1 MLWNLLDVCIIMMKK
16 WNLNCRLFM
25 MVIINVFIGMII
37 FDLKF
42 LKGFFMYYSVNLFM
56 RVSIIILVFFNIINI
71 LLDNIFFFVFCLLFE
86 SFKL

>member
-1 MLWNLLDVCIIMMKK
+1 
-16 WNLNCRLFM
+16 M

-56 RVSIIILVFFNIINI
+56 RGSIIILVFFNIINI